1 MAAAMKLVRTLVL
14 AAVLAAVILV
24 PLAALVEL
32 PGESRLK
39 SAVGFDTCGP
49 IENRGDAADW
59 RVEPPT
65 PTLRDGPASAQVD
78 GLIYLLAGIET
89 FTDDFQRARSLATFE
104 VFDPATRRWST
115 LPPLPKALNHVAM
128 AAVGGEIYSFGGNT
142 DRLREY
148 ASTGESWRFLVK
160 ERRWEP
166 VAPLPTPRGGAGT
179 AVVGDRIFVAGGRAG
194 DRSLDV
200 VESYD
205 TKTGRWSTHAPMPTR
220 RDHLEVAVDGGR
232 LYALGGRKE
241 DVVSLATHERYDPAA
256 DAWSAVPGA
265 PERKAGFAYVETPA
279 GLVAAGGESLDE
291 WRLFGG
297 VFAFDPDSGRWRTLP
312 SMAEPK
318 HGFAG
323 EYVDGR
329 LYAIGGSR
337 CSGFRPV
344 RSSASMAIG

>member
-1 MAAAMKLVRTLVL
+1 MAAAMKMVRTLVL
-14 AAVLAAVILV
+14 AAIVAAVILL

-32 PGESRLK
+32 PGENRLK

-49 IENRGDAADW
+49 IENRGAAADW
-59 RVEPPT
+59 RPEPPT
-65 PTLRDGPASAQVD
+65 PTLRDGPASAQLD
-78 GLIYLLAGIET
+78 GRIYLLAGIEA
-89 FTDDFQRARSLATFE
+89 FVDDFRLARSLATFE

-128 AAVGGEIYSFGGNT
+128 AAAGGDIYSFGGNT
-142 DRLREY
+142 ERLSEY
-148 ASTGESWRFLVK
+148 DSTGESWRYRVD

-179 AVVGDRIFVAGGRAG
+179 AVVGDRIFVVGGRAG

-205 TKTGRWSTHAPMPTR
+205 TRGDRWRTHAPMPTR
-220 RDHLEVAVDGGR
+220 RDHLEVAAEGGR

-241 DVVSLATHERYDPAA
+241 DVVSLATHELYDPAS
-256 DAWSAVPGA
+256 DSWSALPGA
-265 PERKAGFAYVETPA
+265 PERKAGFGYVETPA

-291 WRLFGG
+291 WTLFGG
-297 VFAFDPDSGRWRTLP
+297 VFAYDPATERWRTLP

-318 HGFAG
+318 HGFAA
-323 EYVDGR
+323 EYVGGR

-344 RSSASMAIG
+344 RSSASMAIR